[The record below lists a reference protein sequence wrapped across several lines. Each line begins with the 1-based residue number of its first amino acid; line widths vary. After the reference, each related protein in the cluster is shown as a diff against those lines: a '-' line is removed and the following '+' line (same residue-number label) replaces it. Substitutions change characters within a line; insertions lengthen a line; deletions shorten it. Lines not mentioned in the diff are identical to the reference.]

1 MKISIIALLLTGAVQ
16 LAKAQ
21 VSVGIGVHIGTP
33 IHRVY
38 YEPAPAPVYY
48 DPAPAYCPPPPP
60 AYCPPPPP
68 ASVYYERPV
77 VVRRYY
83 RPAYYAPRFY
93 RRPVVTQVVYRERFY
108 HDRGHHYGR
117 RW

>member
-1 MKISIIALLLTGAVQ
+1 MKLMKISIIALLLTGAVQ

-38 YEPAPAPVYY
+38 YEPAPVYY

-60 AYCPPPPP
+60 AP
-68 ASVYYERPV
+68 VYYERPV